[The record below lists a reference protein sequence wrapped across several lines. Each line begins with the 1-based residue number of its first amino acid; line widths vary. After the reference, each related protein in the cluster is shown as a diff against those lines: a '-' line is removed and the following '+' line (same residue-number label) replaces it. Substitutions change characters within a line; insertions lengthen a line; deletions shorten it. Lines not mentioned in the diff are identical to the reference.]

1 MAGSLK
7 LWAGRL
13 KRDVLAIYLAARDP
27 ATPRL
32 ARLLALVVAAYALSP
47 IDLIPD
53 FIPVPGYLDDLII
66 VPLGILAVVRLIP
79 APVMERHRLAA
90 TLMAQRPSSRNAA
103 LVIGGIWVASVVLVA
118 WLGYPRIAPWFS
130 G

>member
-32 ARLLALVVAAYALSP
+32 ARLLALVVAAYC
-47 IDLIPD
+47 
-53 FIPVPGYLDDLII
+53 
-66 VPLGILAVVRLIP
+66 
-79 APVMERHRLAA
+79 
-90 TLMAQRPSSRNAA
+90 RPST
-103 LVIGGIWVASVVLVA
+103 
-118 WLGYPRIAPWFS
+118 
-130 G
+130 